1 MSNPF
6 KIASD
11 ASKLSIPQ
19 LQQALQHGTVP
30 PYIGIPLLQDMV
42 QKSKQSQAM
51 AGGQQKPPTVAEQV
65 MAQAQQAEGV
75 PSLPTNLPES
85 NYAAGGI
92 IAFADGGMPD
102 DEADY
107 EDYLDNARESEIN
120 DLMDEYAQTFQGGI
134 GQLPA
139 AQQVREA
146 KSEAG
151 ENTPDFI
158 ARIMHKESRGQRYG
172 KDGQLLRSEKGALG
186 EMQVMPGTSRDPGFG
201 VKPARD
207 DSPDELARVGRDYA
221 NTLLQR
227 YGDPKLAAIAYNM
240 GPGATDKWLA
250 AGADMSKLPKETQ
263 GYVKGFAGG
272 GGVDDDYTTIEG
284 LEPSDLYAEAIK
296 RAKAE
301 RARKPETPEVP
312 VKPGHWPY
320 NAPEAGK
327 FTYANQTKSDRQL
340 ALEAEPERLPTGN
353 PGITYAPN
361 AGMGNVTPSR
371 YVPKETGERESEMMR
386 AVKTPFRAIGAGL
399 ESLYGGKTGM
409 PSDTDYTASGDLS
422 GAIMGERTGTAP
434 KPVAQSIPNI
444 SRGRPVMAN
453 DPRLIGAQPAP
464 AQPIEDNGIAG
475 DMALNS
481 RIDRMMK
488 PSAGA
493 AASGVSAGAPAKE
506 DPYAEFRE
514 MFKRREENLGKQREQ
529 DRYMALLSA
538 GLGMM
543 GGTSPNALANIGAGG
558 QQGIQALMASNKD
571 RAAEENALMAGRLGL
586 AKIGGAKEQTDVMMQ
601 LRRDLANKAD
611 ERARELAGANLEE
624 KQLRRT
630 ESSEAKALQRLTDIS
645 KNAEVQAEKAI
656 AANPAVN
663 FAQDREAKKQ
673 AMIADILRRNA
684 AYAKTYKSIHGK
696 DADPFEGLGG
706 GAPSSD
712 NTGWSIKPK

>member
-1 MSNPF
+1 
-6 KIASD
+6 
-11 ASKLSIPQ
+11 
-19 LQQALQHGTVP
+19 
-30 PYIGIPLLQDMV
+30 
-42 QKSKQSQAM
+42 
-51 AGGQQKPPTVAEQV
+51 
-65 MAQAQQAEGV
+65 
-75 PSLPTNLPES
+75 
-85 NYAAGGI
+85 
-92 IAFADGGMPD
+92 
-102 DEADY
+102 
-107 EDYLDNARESEIN
+107 
-120 DLMDEYAQTFQGGI
+120 
-134 GQLPA
+134 
-139 AQQVREA
+139 
-146 KSEAG
+146 
-151 ENTPDFI
+151 
-158 ARIMHKESRGQRYG
+158 
-172 KDGQLLRSEKGALG
+172 
-186 EMQVMPGTSRDPGFG
+186 
-201 VKPARD
+201 
-207 DSPDELARVGRDYA
+207 
-221 NTLLQR
+221 
-227 YGDPKLAAIAYNM
+227 
-240 GPGATDKWLA
+240 
-250 AGADMSKLPKETQ
+250 
-263 GYVKGFAGG
+263 
-272 GGVDDDYTTIEG
+272 VDDDYTTIEG

-301 RARKPETPEVP
+301 RVRKEEAPEVP
-312 VKPGHWPY
+312 VKPGLWPY

-340 ALEAEPERLPTGN
+340 ALDAEPERMPTGN

-386 AVKTPFRAIGAGL
+386 AVKTPFRAVGAGL

-422 GAIMGERTGTAP
+422 GAIMGERGPIAA
-434 KPVAQSIPNI
+434 KPTAQSIPNI

-453 DPRLIGAQPAP
+453 DPRLIGSQPAP
-464 AQPIEDNGIAG
+464 AQPAEDNGIAG

-488 PSAGA
+488 PAVAAAGA
-493 AASGVSAGAPAKE
+493 GAGATAKA
-506 DPYAEFRE
+506 DPMQEFRDL
-514 MFKRREENLGKQREQ
+514 FKRREENLSKQREQ

-543 GGTSPNALANIGAGG
+543 GGTSPNALANIGAGA
-558 QQGIQALMASNKD
+558 QQGIQTLMASNKD
-571 RAAEENALMAGRLGL
+571 RSAEENALMAGRLGL
-586 AKIGGAKEQTDVMMQ
+586 AKIGGSREQADAMMQ

-611 ERARELAGANLEE
+611 ERARDLAGANLAE
-624 KQLRRT
+624 KEQRRI
-630 ESSEAKALQRLTDIS
+630 EGSEAKALQRLTDIS
-645 KNAEVQAEKAI
+645 KNAEIQAEKAI